1 MVGALQS
8 GRSAGS
14 GLVGNKMTRRCGT
27 GGGLLPRSLSDMRDE
42 ARIEYPKRAE
52 AWSEETAGEQSVP
65 RD

>member
-1 MVGALQS
+1 
-8 GRSAGS
+8 
-14 GLVGNKMTRRCGT
+14 
-27 GGGLLPRSLSDMRDE
+27 MRDE